1 MHSNTRCSDVQV
13 VENEACS
20 FSFDLLYRLICRDLA
35 EPAVYSFSPPL
46 TPSAILLYLVVHKLP
61 SFLEFVAS
69 KADYDFLPDLLR
81 CSSSFSSH

>member
-1 MHSNTRCSDVQV
+1 MQV

-20 FSFDLLYRLICRDLA
+20 FSFDLLYRLICRDLK
-35 EPAVYSFSPPL
+35 EPAVLPFSPLL

-81 CSSSFSSH
+81 CSSSVSSH